1 MKKSAFTLTEVLIT
15 LTLIGVV
22 MAMVIPV
29 VRSSV
34 TDTSGLQ
41 FKKSYTDFQNA
52 VDMAAEDP
60 ESVSLGYDPVTYFV
74 GVTPENLCKMITN
87 QITTL
92 GSLNCAADSSDI
104 KTKNPSFQQIN
115 GVSYWN
121 VGGTGTVAF
130 KNDVGNNCTTESY
143 SKSCTRTIW
152 IDIDSTQ
159 KGKNNHGKDQFRL
172 LLRYD
177 GKVMLGDPSSN
188 NWDVEETAIKDST
201 F

>member
-41 FKKSYTDFQNA
+41 FKKSFTDLQNA
-52 VDMAAEDP
+52 VEMAMEDP
-60 ESVSLGYDPVTYFV
+60 ESLSLGYDPISGFA
-74 GVTPENLCKMITN
+74 GATPENLCKMISN
-87 QITTL
+87 QITTI
-92 GSLNCAADSSDI
+92 GSLNCAGDSSDRA
-104 KTKNPSFQQIN
+104 TQNPSFQQIN

-121 VGGTGTVAF
+121 IGGTGTVAF
-130 KNDVGNNCTTESY
+130 KNGSTDCSASSY
-143 SKSCTRTIW
+143 TKDCTRTVW
-152 IDIDSTQ
+152 LDIDGTQ

-177 GKVMLGDPSSN
+177 GKVMLGDPSSDDWN
-188 NWDVEETAIKDST
+188 VEETAIKDST

>member
-1 MKKSAFTLTEVLIT
+1 MKKSAFTLAEVLIT
-15 LTLIGVV
+15 LTIIGVV

-41 FKKSYTDFQNA
+41 FKKSFTDFQNA
-52 VDMAAEDP
+52 VDMAIEDP
-60 ESVSLGYDPVTYFV
+60 ESLSLGYDPTTQFV
-74 GVTPENLCKMITN
+74 GATPENLCKMITN
-87 QITTL
+87 QFTTL
-92 GSLNCAADSSDI
+92 GSINCAADSSNI
-104 KTKNPSFQQIN
+104 ASQNPSFQQIN

-121 VGGTGTVAF
+121 VGGTGTVSF
-130 KNDVGNNCTTESY
+130 KNGASNCTTASY
-143 SKSCTRTIW
+143 SKACTRTIW

-159 KGKNNHGKDQFRL
+159 KGKNTHGKDRFRM

-177 GKVMLGDPSSN
+177 GKVLLGDPTSD
-188 NWDVEETAIKDST
+188 NWSVEETAIKDST